1 MTNNRE
7 HLLQLSLLIGPL
19 AIISALFA
27 GTLGHVGGFLVAQA
41 WSNTL
46 PPLFWECVTVLGD
59 ERVLF
64 ALFLPFAM
72 RYPRAFFA
80 ILLSAALAGLLSRG
94 IKLWAAL
101 PRPASVLPAELIT
114 VIGPRVT
121 RHALP
126 SGHTASL
133 FAFVGVLIGLSGC
146 RRYRVALLLLAVLAG
161 FSRVAVGA
169 HWPLDVMVGALVGLV
184 AAWLALMLQHHC
196 RWQVGPGLQA
206 VLVTMAV
213 VSTLTLP
220 LEGQGYDAS
229 LPIRLAV
236 FFWAL
241 CGVWLATRQ
250 RQDAAIQP
258 AVA

>member
-1 MTNNRE
+1 MSNTRA

-27 GTLGHVGGFLVAQA
+27 GTLGHGGGFLVAQA

>member
-1 MTNNRE
+1 MTTIRE

-27 GTLGHVGGFLVAQA
+27 GTLGHGGGFLVAQA

-80 ILLSAALAGLLSRG
+80 ILLSAALAGLLCRG

-133 FAFVGVLIGLSGC
+133 FAFVGILIGLSGC
-146 RRYRVALLLLAVLAG
+146 RRYRVALLFLAVLAG

-169 HWPLDVMVGALVGLV
+169 HWPLDVMAGALVG
-184 AAWLALMLQHHC
+184 LALMLQHHC
-196 RWQVGPGLQA
+196 RWQVGRRQEA
-206 VLVTMAV
+206 MLVTV
-213 VSTLTLP
+213 VIISTLTLP
-220 LEGQGYDAS
+220 LDGQGYDAS

-250 RQDAAIQP
+250 RQGAAIQP

>member
-1 MTNNRE
+1 MNNTRE

-27 GTLGHVGGFLVAQA
+27 GTLGHGGGFLMAQA
-41 WSNTL
+41 WSTTL
-46 PPLFWECVTVLGD
+46 PPLFWECITVLGD

-64 ALFLPFAM
+64 ALFLPFAI
-72 RYPRAFFA
+72 RYPRVFFA

-114 VIGPRVT
+114 IIGPRVT

-146 RRYRVALLLLAVLAG
+146 RRYRVTLLLLAVLAG

-169 HWPLDVMVGALVGLV
+169 HWPLDVMVGALVGLA
-184 AAWLALMLQHHC
+184 AAWLALLLQQHC
-196 RWQVGPGLQA
+196 RWQVGRRQEA
-206 VLVTMAV
+206 MLVTV
-213 VSTLTLP
+213 VVISTLTLP
-220 LEGQGYDAS
+220 LDGQGYDAS
-229 LPIRLAV
+229 LPIRLAI
-236 FFWAL
+236 FSWAL
-241 CGVWLATRQ
+241 GGLWLATRQ
-250 RQDAAIQP
+250 RQSDTIQP

>member
-1 MTNNRE
+1 MNNSRE
-7 HLLQLSLLIGPL
+7 HLLQLSLLMGPL
-19 AIISALFA
+19 AVMSALFA
-27 GTLGHVGGFLVAQA
+27 GTLGHGGGFLVAQA

-46 PPLFWECVTVLGD
+46 PPLFWECVTILGD

-64 ALFLPFAM
+64 ALFLPFAI

-121 RHALP
+121 HRALP

-146 RRYRVALLLLAVLAG
+146 RRFRVSLLLLAALAG

-169 HWPLDVMVGALVGLV
+169 HWPLDVMVGALVGLA
-184 AAWLALMLQHHC
+184 AAWLTLLLQQHC
-196 RWQVGPGLQA
+196 RWQVGPRLQ
-206 VLVTMAV
+206 VLLMMV
-213 VSTLTLP
+213 VVISTLTLP
-220 LEGQGYDAS
+220 LDGQGYDAS

-241 CGVWLATRQ
+241 GGLWLATRQ
-250 RQDAAIQP
+250 RQGDAIQT